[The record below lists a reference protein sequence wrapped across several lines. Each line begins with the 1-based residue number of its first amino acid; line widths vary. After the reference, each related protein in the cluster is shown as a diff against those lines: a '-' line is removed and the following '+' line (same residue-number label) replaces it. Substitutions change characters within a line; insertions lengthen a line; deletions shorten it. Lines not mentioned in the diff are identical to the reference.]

1 MLLEILL
8 RITVFHVF
16 FRTMEIYSTTRRW
29 NILFHQIGKTNKV
42 ILFDFV
48 FSQPIPGYYD

>member
-16 FRTMEIYSTTRRW
+16 FSTMEIRLVGGIY
-29 NILFHQIGKTNKV
+29 ILFHQIEKTNKV

>member
-16 FRTMEIYSTTRRW
+16 SHDGDSTRWW